1 MLYFYIEVLEK
12 IGEICMKEINLKIVS
27 NRKLCKVNLKDR
39 LSEVYVKY
47 VKGVCLEGF
56 HIDSLILR
64 EKDLSE
70 NEYEKLLLEIIDI
83 NKNHSIDL
91 IPHTFWKLCIKHK
104 INRVHLPLKIFE
116 DLYNEKNAEFLSFFD
131 ILGVSVHTVD
141 EAILAE
147 KLGATYLV
155 FGHIFSTDCKKNLE
169 PKGIENLKY
178 ICESVSIPVYA
189 IGGID
194 ETNAYITIKNG
205 AYGVCMMSNIMKKV

>member
-1 MLYFYIEVLEK
+1 MATTATLDNIRHALEQYVGNKILLKADRGRKQIVTKKGVLETL
-12 IGEICMKEINLKIVS
+12 IS
-27 NRKLCKVNLKDR
+27 LKD
-39 LSEVYVKY
+39 ETAA
-47 VKGVCLEGF
+47 
-56 HIDSLILR
+56 IPP

-104 INRVHLPLKIFE
+104 INRVHLPLKIFQ

-131 ILGVSVHTVD
+131 TLGVSVHTVD

-194 ETNAYITIKNG
+194 ETNAYTTIKNG